1 MKPFSRFQ
9 VKGKKEKGKS
19 DHQSPITNYQSP
31 ITNHQLPII
40 KLFLIAIPI
49 LAIASSSLPSTQAQ
63 TNSALTI
70 RADVQEANSLTGV
83 VTATGNVKMSYPAR
97 QIDAVAEQAQYFS
110 KEQRV
115 VLTGNVVV
123 IQEGVNSI
131 KAQTITYLVTEGKFV
146 AAPANNQQVETIYVV
161 PDRDAVSTPATSAT
175 SVTQIKPAFKKQ
187 QVSPTVPTISPDKL
201 QPKPQEIIPDGK

>member
-1 MKPFSRFQ
+1 MTFPLS
-9 VKGKKEKGKS
+9 KS
-19 DHQSPITNYQSP
+19 AIA
-31 ITNHQLPII
+31 
-40 KLFLIAIPI
+40 KLLLVAIPI
-49 LAIASSSLPSTQAQ
+49 FAIGTSSLPSTQAQ

-115 VLTGNVVV
+115 VLTGNVTVT
-123 IQEGVNSI
+123 QEGVNSI

-175 SVTQIKPAFKKQ
+175 PVTQIKPAFKKQ
-187 QVSPTVPTISPDKL
+187 QVSPPTSTNSPDKA
-201 QPKPQEIIPDGK
+201 QPTPQEIIPDGK

>member
-1 MKPFSRFQ
+1 MKPLSRFEFKGT
-9 VKGKKEKGKS
+9 KGKGKIK
-19 DHQSPITNYQSP
+19 HQSAIS
-31 ITNHQLPII
+31 
-40 KLFLIAIPI
+40 KLLLAVISL
-49 LAIASSSLPSTQAQ
+49 LAIASSSLPPTQAQ
-63 TNSALTI
+63 SNTALTI
-70 RADVQEANSLTGV
+70 RADVQEANSITGV

-146 AAPANNQQVETIYVV
+146 ASPPNNQQVETIYVV
-161 PDRDAVSTPATSAT
+161 PDRDAVSNPATSAT
-175 SVTQIKPAFKKQ
+175 PVTQIKPAFKKQ
-187 QVSPTVPTISPDKL
+187 QVSPPTSSSPPEKL
-201 QPKPQEIIPDGK
+201 QPKPQEILPNGK

>member
-1 MKPFSRFQ
+1 MKPFSRFE

-19 DHQSPITNYQSP
+19 DRQLPIANYQS
-31 ITNHQLPII
+31 PII

-49 LAIASSSLPSTQAQ
+49 LAIASSSLPPTQAQ
-63 TNSALTI
+63 SNTALTI
-70 RADVQEANSLTGV
+70 RADVQEANSITGV

-123 IQEGVNSI
+123 TQEGVNSI
-131 KAQTITYLVTEGKFV
+131 KAQTITYLVSEGKFV
-146 AAPANNQQVETIYVV
+146 ASPPNNQQVESIYVV
-161 PDRDAVSTPATSAT
+161 PDRDAVSNPATSAT
-175 SVTQIKPAFKKQ
+175 PVTQIKPAFKKQ
-187 QVSPTVPTISPDKL
+187 QVSPPSSIIPPEKL
-201 QPKPQEIIPDGK
+201 QPKPQEILPDGK